1 MRVSVP
7 FGTVNGGMCLLP
19 PEKVSTTTPLCV
31 WLRLSERSTEVGVST
46 TAPSETYRLT
56 EGGGN
61 LSPGADSLLRRHGYE
76 GGFGDVRQKLVFKSP
91 V

>member
-1 MRVSVP
+1 MRVSVVV
-7 FGTVNGGMCLLP
+7 GTVNGGVCFVP
-19 PEKVSTTTPLCV
+19 PAKVFTTGPLCV

-76 GGFGDVRQKLVFKSP
+76 GGFWKRTTEACVQDV
-91 V
+91 